1 MVRHAAAAAVVLC
14 ICPAWLFAQS
24 TQVVVKTASANVHRA
39 PTTASPVIDTAPR
52 GAVLEVTSDLGS
64 WVKVSW
70 PDAPGGVAYVHESTI
85 TTARTPLA
93 RRGGT
98 AGSASAP
105 QTPSDSG
112 AAGARTYRREIA
124 SVARHG
130 SIDSAGNAEAMEPA
144 GNGGYATASDLY
156 IRPPAHIV
164 GFGGRMTGSTLGYG
178 VSARAW
184 PHRHLGF
191 QVDMSRYTLTS
202 PGAPARLTSMVF
214 APSALYRFADRVN
227 EYVWVRPYIGGGAT
241 LHRQNLGPGF
251 TDTTL
256 GYQAFGGGEL
266 TFASMPR
273 FAIGVDAGHRW
284 SQEPSNGL
292 DLGGVTFS
300 ISGHWYFK

>member
-24 TQVVVKTASANVHRA
+24 TQFVVKTASANVHRA

-85 TTARTPLA
+85 ATAAAPLS
-93 RRGGT
+93 RRGGRAASTSAPGT
-98 AGSASAP
+98 AGDPA
-105 QTPSDSG
+105 
-112 AAGARTYRREIA
+112 AAGSRTYRREIA

-130 SIDSAGNAEAMEPA
+130 SIDNADSAEAVEPA
-144 GNGGYATASDLY
+144 GNGGYGTSSDLY
-156 IRPPAHIV
+156 IRPPAHVV

-178 VSARAW
+178 ISARAW

-202 PGAPARLTSMVF
+202 PGAPARMTSLQV
-214 APSALYRFADRVN
+214 APSALYRFADRVT
-227 EYVWVRPYIGGGAT
+227 EFVWVRPYLGAGAA
-241 LHRQNLGPGF
+241 LHRQNLGAGL
-251 TDTTL
+251 TESTL

-266 TFASMPR
+266 TFASVPR
-273 FAIGVDAGHRW
+273 FALGIDAGYRW
-284 SQEPSNGL
+284 SRRPSAGL
-292 DLGGVTFS
+292 DLNGVAFS
-300 ISGHWYFK
+300 FSGHWYFK